1 MKLWVKMAAALAVLG
16 AVAVAAVKGLDYLY
30 EEKGRRYL

>member
-1 MKLWVKMAAALAVLG
+1 MKFWVKVAAAFAVLG
-16 AVAVAAVKGLDYLY
+16 AVAVAAAKGLDYLY